1 MQGKILASALAYILV
16 CFLLDEGLVVLS
28 HASERHAHV
37 GEPPS
42 WKRGCT
48 KTNRRERVL
57 SVLEYRT
64 DRKSTYAVVIAV
76 ATHNSHIE
84 VETVGPI

>member
-37 GEPPS
+37 GEAAIVEEGLH
-42 WKRGCT
+42 KNQQT
-48 KTNRRERVL
+48 
-57 SVLEYRT
+57 
-64 DRKSTYAVVIAV
+64 RKGAFS
-76 ATHNSHIE
+76 S
-84 VETVGPI
+84 